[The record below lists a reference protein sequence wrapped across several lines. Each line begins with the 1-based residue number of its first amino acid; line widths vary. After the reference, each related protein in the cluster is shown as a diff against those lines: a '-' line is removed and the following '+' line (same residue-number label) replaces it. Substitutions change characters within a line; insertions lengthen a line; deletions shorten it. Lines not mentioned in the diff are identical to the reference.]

1 MYKRYFKWLDW
12 SVAVGFL
19 VALLLFAYISN
30 PYWSGYLEEA
40 YKDFTVENWSKA
52 NEHQRLYMA
61 EDFLKKYP
69 IDNMDKQ
76 EVVKLLGEPNQSSGS
91 RLDYVLALTLADY
104 MMLSFELDAGGKVLK
119 AYIHES

>member
-1 MYKRYFKWLDW
+1 MIKHYFKWLDW

-19 VALLLFAYISN
+19 FVLLFFAYISN
-30 PYWSGYLEEA
+30 PYWSGYFEEV
-40 YKDFTVENWSKA
+40 YKDFSVENWSKA

-61 EDFLKKYP
+61 EDFLEKYS
-69 IDNMDKQ
+69 IDNLDRQ
-76 EVVKLLGEPNQSSGS
+76 EVVKLLGKPTHDSKD

-104 MMLSFELDAGGKVLK
+104 MLLSFELSNEGNIIK